1 MGSQLAKKLVTET
14 VTVNPETPW
23 LDVHGRELPDEVL
36 KIESKSWSEKTWA
49 EYLKTI
55 ETPIAESLTSASCF
69 QAALD
74 GGNRI
79 NNFIATAASR
89 TTQGKVH
96 SALQQL
102 TRKQRSIIQMT
113 FWSGMSEREIA
124 ASLRISRSSVK
135 TTKKRTL
142 RKMQGQEVF
151 KTTVLEFRTTSA
163 PCRNA

>member
-55 ETPIAESLTSASCF
+55 ETPISETLTSASCF

-74 GGNRI
+74 SSKGTNE
-79 NNFIATAASR
+79 FLATAASR
-89 TTQGKVH
+89 ATQGKVL
-96 SALQQL
+96 SALQKL
-102 TRKQRSIIQMT
+102 TQKQRSIVQMT

-124 ASLRISRSSVK
+124 ASLGISRSSVK

-142 RKMQGQEVF
+142 RKMQGLEVF
-151 KTTVLEFRTTSA
+151 KSTVLEFRTSA
-163 PCRNA
+163 EIQE